1 VVTDEEFKTLTAR
14 VDDLQ
19 AQIEALAGAVE
30 QVLDLMNA
38 EIMADIDEMLGDQPD
53 VSPAMIEALR
63 VARTRSSN

>member
-1 VVTDEEFKTLTAR
+1 MVTAEELKTLTAR

-30 QVLDLMNA
+30 QVLDLMNT
-38 EIMADIDEMLGDQPD
+38 EILADIDEMLGDQPD

-63 VARTRSSN
+63 GAHLKN